1 MAFAKRMLAEINV
14 AATPGLDFDPL
25 EGNRTMRMSYA
36 GAETEIAEAAE
47 RMAAWLK

>member
-25 EGNRTMRMSYA
+25 EGNRSMRMSYA
-36 GAETEIAEAAE
+36 GSEAEIIEAIE
-47 RMAAWLK
+47 RIAAWLK